1 MCGLRWGRRRCRS
14 EASATWALA
23 GRGILVVWMGQGR
36 GEKYFRNSHQAAR
49 FGRKNAGAKNEVTGA
64 WVKLMGRVRHRM
76 QQLELGPG

>member
-1 MCGLRWGRRRCRS
+1 MGSGGAIAGAGLRLLPHGHW
-14 EASATWALA
+14 L

-36 GEKYFRNSHQAAR
+36 GEKYFRNSHQAAQ

-64 WVKLMGRVRHRM
+64 WIKLMGRVRHRM